1 MTAGLPL
8 SLHRRYSLRPPPI
21 AIFPVKSP
29 RTGVAFARAASCA
42 GAPDANA
49 KMAAAIA
56 MTTPLAAP
64 GSNARSHH
72 AGLEGVRRAR
82 RAFLAAEERG
92 ELAETV

>member
-1 MTAGLPL
+1 
-8 SLHRRYSLRPPPI
+8 
-21 AIFPVKSP
+21 
-29 RTGVAFARAASCA
+29 
-42 GAPDANA
+42 
-49 KMAAAIA
+49 MAAAIA